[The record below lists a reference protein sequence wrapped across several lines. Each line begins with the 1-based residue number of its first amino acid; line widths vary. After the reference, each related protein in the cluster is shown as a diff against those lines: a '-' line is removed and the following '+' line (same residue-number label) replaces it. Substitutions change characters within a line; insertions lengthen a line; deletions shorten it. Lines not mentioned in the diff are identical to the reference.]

1 MGWFSVAVSGFAA
14 ATIALGGACAS
25 GGERDARTSPTSS
38 PERSFITTPT
48 PTPRSVAG
56 TSTPGITP
64 TLSPDFVRVFSMLPV
79 RDDLPSGFVAA
90 TEPHSVI
97 APDAGGPRPV
107 NARIQFELAE
117 EPHNDSA
124 ISCLEF
130 YVVQLGEESEANDAF
145 DSFQQF
151 LHGPSGVEGQ
161 SVEALEPP
169 AIGDETATSTLVS
182 TKWQIGTCGTRSVY
196 AYAGLVFRSETIVA
210 EVFGFTPQSK
220 PNPQLVWDMARLQ
233 LSKIEEVR
241 AND

>member
-1 MGWFSVAVSGFAA
+1 MGWLSVTVSGFAVT
-14 ATIALGGACAS
+14 TIALGGACAS

-48 PTPRSVAG
+48 PTPRPVAG

-79 RDDLPSGFVAA
+79 RDDLPPGFVTA
-90 TEPHSVI
+90 TEPHSVG
-97 APDAGGPRPV
+97 APESAPP
-107 NARIQFELAE
+107 NARVQFELVE
-117 EPHNDSA
+117 EPDDDSA

-130 YVVQLGEESEANDAF
+130 YVTQLGEESEANDAF

-169 AIGDETATSTLVS
+169 AIGDETAASILVS
-182 TKWQIGTCGTRSVY
+182 TKWQIGSCGTRPVY
-196 AYAGLVFRSETIVA
+196 AYAGVVLRRGTVVA
-210 EVFGFTPQSK
+210 NVYGFTPQSR
-220 PNPQLVWDMARLQ
+220 PNPQLLWDMARLQ
-233 LSKIEEVR
+233 LSLIDEVLE
-241 AND
+241 